1 MAEKYRSIYQLA
13 RIISGLTQL
22 EASERLHVNVRTLG
36 KYESGE
42 IIPNPDIVANMVQ
55 IYGTPWLGYEHLRQS
70 SELGRQILPP
80 INIDDLAKSVLILQK
95 ETADVE
101 RIKNE
106 MIQIACDGII
116 EEHEKQSWDG
126 VLKEVLEMAG
136 AALSLVFTN
145 KKDLSAATE

>member
-1 MAEKYRSIYQLA
+1 MAEKCRSIYQLA

-42 IIPNPDIVANMVQ
+42 IIPNPDIVANMVKV
-55 IYGTPWLGYEHLRQS
+55 YGTQWLGYKHLRQS
-70 SELGRQILPP
+70 SELGKQILPP

-101 RIKNE
+101 RIKNC
-106 MIQIACDGII
+106 MINIACDSKVENH
-116 EEHEKQSWDG
+116 EEHRWNQIT
-126 VLKEVLEMAG
+126 KEIFEMAG
-136 AALSLVFTN
+136 AALSVVFS
-145 KKDLSAATE
+145 K